1 MEFTTMGVSYGTGIG
16 RDFTARCHKW
26 GKGKLAGLSAEK
38 LEENECN
45 SNEEINKLS
54 TDEPTGTESKL
65 FTEYVA
71 GLA

>member
-38 LEENECN
+38 LEEKNA
-45 SNEEINKLS
+45 
-54 TDEPTGTESKL
+54 TVTSKL
-65 FTEYVA
+65 INYQPMNQREQNQNY
-71 GLA
+71 LQNMWLD